1 MTGGGGK
8 GVSLTKDEGT
18 TKCSLRLVRNR
29 RLNRKAKLLLVSE
42 PGRSGRHGSRST
54 TSRPSRRINLSRSQ
68 TAVADGRDEG
78 RGSLNPLLSL
88 KLNRNHSSDVD
99 LKVYGPAPRRNP
111 DRRQHRSSRNEK
123 GIRGAIRDTTEA
135 ANGLSAHRNLKQQDD
150 VE

>member
-8 GVSLTKDEGT
+8 GVSLTKEQGT

-29 RLNRKAKLLLVSE
+29 RLNRKAKLLLVSGPWQE
-42 PGRSGRHGSRST
+42 RQARQQEHRQL
-54 TSRPSRRINLSRSQ
+54 RPSLRINLSRSQ

-123 GIRGAIRDTTEA
+123 GIRGGFGTRQRPLTVYRPIAI
-135 ANGLSAHRNLKQQDD
+135 
-150 VE
+150 